1 MDVTRN
7 IVNYEIQIGFVN
19 MSAFKE
25 GREPMYRHVP
35 EEQVTPVIL
44 DKEEQSD
51 DKQEVAEADKN
62 HYNHP
67 GVNWKLELK
76 DIDN

>member
-1 MDVTRN
+1 MTRPSS
-7 IVNYEIQIGFVN
+7 IICTIDKWPPI
-19 MSAFKE
+19 MLSSD
-25 GREPMYRHVP
+25 RHVP

-51 DKQEVAEADKN
+51 DKQEVAEADEN

-67 GVNWKLELK
+67 GVNWKLEQK